1 MYLSEQLQKK
11 WEGVLDHPDMP
22 AIKDPYRKAV
32 TAVVLENQVQE
43 IQKKSSFIKHLPKL
57 IFEILLMVTIFGVF
71 MGLALFGISGVVI
84 GPVFIAVTVNLAL
97 LSLKEYNLRS
107 KRF

>member
-32 TAVVLENQVQE
+32 TAVVLENTEKALREQE
-43 IQKKSSFIKHLPKL
+43 QDDTRAAEAGEDKSASMPSAFSQLLLEQKAFTEWYKTVPPELKPHYQKMVDRYYQL
-57 IFEILLMVTIFGVF
+57 I
-71 MGLALFGISGVVI
+71 
-84 GPVFIAVTVNLAL
+84 N
-97 LSLKEYNLRS
+97 K
-107 KRF
+107 